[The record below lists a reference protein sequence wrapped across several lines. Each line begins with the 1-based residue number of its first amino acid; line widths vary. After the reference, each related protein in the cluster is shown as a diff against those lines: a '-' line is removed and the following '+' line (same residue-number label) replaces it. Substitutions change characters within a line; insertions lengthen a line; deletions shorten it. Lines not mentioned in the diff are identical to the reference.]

1 MFGEWKIFGMISEHC
16 EAEVGVGDVGR
27 DVIMDVGD
35 DVPFAVCVCGLFS
48 SAHLRQT
55 VEERKK
61 TALLYCPL

>member
-35 DVPFAVCVCGLFS
+35 DVPFAVCVCAFKGR
-48 SAHLRQT
+48 A
-55 VEERKK
+55 
-61 TALLYCPL
+61 